1 MYSREAKAVS
11 TVDIDG
17 ESPSDLDFVASYRR
31 KRAEAE
37 ADKRR
42 RRNAEVDALI
52 RYAHWSSGDIIFTK
66 FQMNFDIENC
76 VREKLCKGNM
86 KI

>member
-1 MYSREAKAVS
+1 MASREAKAVS
-11 TVDIDG
+11 TVDSDG

-52 RYAHWSSGDIIFTK
+52 RYAH
-66 FQMNFDIENC
+66 
-76 VREKLCKGNM
+76 
-86 KI
+86 